1 MDVNRCRRSQVNVD
15 GTYVRGLC
23 NTLIGFVWK
32 YLLCHFRKL
41 EISIMRKLL
50 WLDSNVWCCRDGI
63 LDLEEEVSCA
73 INQDTV
79 NYDVNV
85 LHMLIKNAGR

>member
-1 MDVNRCRRSQVNVD
+1 
-15 GTYVRGLC
+15 
-23 NTLIGFVWK
+23 
-32 YLLCHFRKL
+32 
-41 EISIMRKLL
+41 MRKLL
-50 WLDSNVWCCRDGI
+50 WLDSNVWCCRGGI